1 MQIRGEAIVLPTTW
15 SKRGVEEKNQE
26 EQKHLEE
33 YTRDSRREAGV
44 VDSKDPPPRE
54 SALWKGPEVGRDVL
68 PGPERV
74 LGWCCREN
82 EST

>member
-1 MQIRGEAIVLPTTW
+1 MQTSVERPLFCLPPGVKEELRKKIRKT
-15 SKRGVEEKNQE
+15 
-26 EQKHLEE
+26 KHLEE
-33 YTRDSRREAGV
+33 YTRESRRETGV
-44 VDSKDPPPRE
+44 VGSKDPPPRE